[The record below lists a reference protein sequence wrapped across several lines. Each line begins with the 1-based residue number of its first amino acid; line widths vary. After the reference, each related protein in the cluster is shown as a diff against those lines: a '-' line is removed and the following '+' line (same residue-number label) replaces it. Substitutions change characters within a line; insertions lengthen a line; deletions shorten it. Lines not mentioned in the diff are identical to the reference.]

1 MLTWIFFNLASIRK
15 NRQISRKRYALN
27 VTSVEKTTGLR
38 GRQLPKLR
46 RLWIWIS
53 TTYILVAHMNANRFN
68 KIHDKVNTFLH
79 IFYPVKRIS
88 IFFTAEASPLYKI
101 IFVYL
106 TLFWYESK
114 QYDSDPTRFLG
125 AFLKY
130 LVLSLAWQ

>member
-1 MLTWIFFNLASIRK
+1 
-15 NRQISRKRYALN
+15 
-27 VTSVEKTTGLR
+27 
-38 GRQLPKLR
+38 
-46 RLWIWIS
+46 
-53 TTYILVAHMNANRFN
+53 MNANRFN

-114 QYDSDPTRFLG
+114 QYDSDPITTRFIG